1 MRLRSTLSLV
11 TIIGLCSDLIHAN
24 ESGISSLQP
33 CSQEEARDHPHHCS
47 LMNRAIENPQK
58 FASELYQWSKHIGLT
73 YEHEFRSDGVTSQSR
88 LLRGSLS
95 NVSKAALP
103 IVTAHGMGDSCF
115 NSGMKTITE
124 HIASLT
130 QSYGRCIP
138 TGENLHDDT
147 INGYFMSMDENIEIF
162 AKKVRE
168 DPNLKNG
175 FHAVGMSQGN
185 NVIRGYIALYNDPPV
200 HTFIS
205 INGVNGGVSAVP
217 YCIPSL
223 EKIEAEV
230 PPLHNKICDALME
243 VASRR
248 AYSDFAQSKSFQ
260 ANYWRDPRP
269 VEKENYVKYSQLAKL
284 GNERSREEERNSQ
297 LNENFLKTNQ
307 FVFVLATEDTIVW
320 PKEGEQFGCP
330 NPNAEDPFTDI
341 LPMRECEWYKSDLF
355 GLKSADELKKIHFEE
370 FEGNHLQFEISDLDR
385 WVMKYFLK

>member
-1 MRLRSTLSLV
+1 
-11 TIIGLCSDLIHAN
+11 
-24 ESGISSLQP
+24 
-33 CSQEEARDHPHHCS
+33 
-47 LMNRAIENPQK
+47 MNRAIENPQK
-58 FASELYQWSKHIGLT
+58 FALELYQWSKHIGFT
-73 YEHEFRSDGVTSQSR
+73 VEHEVNPDDITSQSR
-88 LLRGSLS
+88 LLRASS
-95 NVSKAALP
+95 SKALP

-115 NSGMKTITE
+115 NEGMKSITS
-124 HIASLT
+124 HMASLT
-130 QSYGRCIP
+130 QSYGTCIP
-138 TGENLHDDT
+138 TGDTLHEDT
-147 INGYFMSMDENIEIF
+147 INGYLMSMDENIEIF
-162 AKKVRE
+162 AKKVKE

-205 INGVNGGVSAVP
+205 INGVNAGVSAVP
-217 YCIPSL
+217 YYIPSL
-223 EKIEAEV
+223 EKIEAEA

-269 VEKENYVKYSQLAKL
+269 VEKENYMKYSQLAKL
-284 GNERSREEERNSQ
+284 GNERPREEERNSQ
-297 LNENFLKTNQ
+297 LNENFLKTKQ

-341 LPMRECEWYKSDLF
+341 LPMRECEWYKKDLF
-355 GLKSADELKKIHFEE
+355 GLKSADEQKKIHFEE
-370 FEGNHLQFEISDLDR
+370 FKGNHLQFEISDLDR
-385 WVMKYFLK
+385 WVMKYILE

>member
-1 MRLRSTLSLV
+1 MRLLSTLSVLS
-11 TIIGLCSDLIHAN
+11 TIGLYSDRIHAS
-24 ESGISSLQP
+24 ERSISSLQP
-33 CSQEEARDHPHHCS
+33 CSQEEAILHPHFCS
-47 LMNRAIENPQK
+47 FMNRAIENPQK

-73 YEHEFRSDGVTSQSR
+73 IEHDVSPDNITSQSR
-88 LLRGSLS
+88 LLRASS
-95 NVSKAALP
+95 SKAALP

-115 NSGMKTITE
+115 NDGMKSITA

-130 QSYGRCIP
+130 QSYGTCIP
-138 TGENLHDDT
+138 TGDNLHDDT

-162 AKKVRE
+162 AKKVKE

-175 FHAVGMSQGN
+175 FHAIGMSQGN

-205 INGVNGGVSAVP
+205 INGVNAGVSAVP

-223 EKIEAEV
+223 EKIEAEA

-243 VASRR
+243 VASRK

-269 VEKENYVKYSQLAKL
+269 VEKENYMKYSQLAKL
-284 GNERSREEERNSQ
+284 GNERSRQEERNSQ
-297 LNENFLKTNQ
+297 LNENFLKTQQ

-330 NPNAEDPFTDI
+330 NPNAKDPFTDI
-341 LPMRECEWYKSDLF
+341 LPMRECDWYKNDLF
-355 GLKSADELKKIHFEE
+355 GLKSADEQNKIHFEE
-370 FEGNHLQFEISDLDR
+370 FDGNHLHFEISDLDR
-385 WVMKYFLK
+385 WVMKYILEK

>member
-1 MRLRSTLSLV
+1 MRLSTLSVV
-11 TIIGLCSDLIHAN
+11 TIIGLYSDLVH
-24 ESGISSLQP
+24 SSIQL
-33 CSQEEARDHPHHCS
+33 CTQEEARDHPHQCS
-47 LMNRAIENPQK
+47 LMNRAIENPK
-58 FASELYQWSKHIGLT
+58 FASELYQWSKHIGFT
-73 YEHEFRSDGVTSQSR
+73 VEHEVSPDDITSQSR
-88 LLRGSLS
+88 LLRVSS
-95 NVSKAALP
+95 SKAALP

-115 NSGMKTITE
+115 NEGMQSITA

-130 QSYGRCIP
+130 QSYGTCIP
-138 TGENLHDDT
+138 TGDTLHEDT
-147 INGYFMSMDENIEIF
+147 INGYLMSMDENIEIF
-162 AKKVRE
+162 AKKVKE

-205 INGVNGGVSAVP
+205 INGVNAGVSAVP

-223 EKIEAEV
+223 EKIEAEA

-269 VEKENYVKYSQLAKL
+269 VEKENYMKYSQLAKL
-284 GNERSREEERNSQ
+284 GNERPREEERNSQ
-297 LNENFLKTNQ
+297 LNENFLKTKQ

-341 LPMRECEWYKSDLF
+341 LPMRECEWYKKDLF
-355 GLKSADELKKIHFEE
+355 GLKSADEQKKIHFEE
-370 FEGNHLQFEISDLDR
+370 FKGNHLQFEISDLDR
-385 WVMKYFLK
+385 WVMKYILE